1 MSEEFAHKKKLW
13 IYTSVDPVAFSF
25 VHLQLFFTRE
35 SVSLMLH
42 LKKKILFS
50 ITAAII
56 LGSMPLSGNA
66 WEAEPEISG
75 VSLQQA
81 PDQMDVS
88 AAGRTKYDGYIW
100 RLDAKDRDQLPRR
113 FRTANSAFRSDVD
126 VKKTGKGFTMPP
138 SRKGLDRLNISGS
151 AEFSVGEFK
160 KLVSVLKKQA
170 KGPIYIV
177 DLRQET
183 HGIFNGNAVSWFG
196 ARDWGNIGKNKNDV
210 LKDEMRRLCA
220 AKGKSL
226 IVTMLDEGKK
236 SIDPKPMKINSVMS
250 ERQLVEQN
258 GLYYYRIAATDHIWP
273 SPENI
278 DDFISFIGTLPDH
291 AWLHFHCRA
300 GKGRTT
306 IYMAMYDMMK
316 NPDISLE
323 DILSRQYLLG
333 GNYIAYEMNKPK
345 QNQWKAAYYH
355 EKAAM
360 IAKFYQ
366 YVQETH
372 ANHFTMRW
380 SRWLKSH
387 LIMED
392 ASPTQSD
399 SGSRIQ
405 GCPG

>member
-1 MSEEFAHKKKLW
+1 
-13 IYTSVDPVAFSF
+13 
-25 VHLQLFFTRE
+25 
-35 SVSLMLH
+35 MLH

-81 PDQMDVS
+81 PDQTDVS

-113 FRTANSAFRSDVD
+113 FRTANSAFRSHVD
-126 VKKTGKGFTMPP
+126 VKKTGKGFTMTP

-151 AEFSVGEFK
+151 AEFSVGEFE

-170 KGPIYIV
+170 NGPIYIV

-196 ARDWGNIGKNKNDV
+196 ARDWGNIGKNKTDV

-226 IVTMLDEGKK
+226 IVTMLDEGKGP
-236 SIDPKPMKINSVMS
+236 IDPKPMKINSVMS

-278 DDFISFIGTLPDH
+278 DDFIAFIRTLPDH
-291 AWLHFHCRA
+291 AWLHFHCQA

-333 GNYIAYEMNKPK
+333 GNYIAYEMDKPK
-345 QNQWKAAYYH
+345 PNQWKAAYYH

-372 ANHFTMRW
+372 TNHFTMRW

-392 ASPTQSD
+392 ASPTQCD
-399 SGSRIQ
+399 SGSRIP
-405 GCPG
+405 GCHG

>member
-13 IYTSVDPVAFSF
+13 IYTSVDPVTFSF
-25 VHLQLFFTRE
+25 VHLQLFFTWE

-81 PDQMDVS
+81 PDQTDVS

-113 FRTANSAFRSDVD
+113 FRTANSAFRSHVD
-126 VKKTGKGFTMPP
+126 VKKTGKGFTMTP

-151 AEFSVGEFK
+151 AEFSVGEFE

-170 KGPIYIV
+170 NGPIYIV

-236 SIDPKPMKINSVMS
+236 SIDPKLMKISSVMS
-250 ERQLVEQN
+250 ERQMVDCITTALRQ
-258 GLYYYRIAATDHIWP
+258 RIISGHRLKILMTSSPSYAHCPIMHGCTSTARRAKDVLRFIWP
-273 SPENI
+273 
-278 DDFISFIGTLPDH
+278 
-291 AWLHFHCRA
+291 C
-300 GKGRTT
+300 
-306 IYMAMYDMMK
+306 
-316 NPDISLE
+316 
-323 DILSRQYLLG
+323 
-333 GNYIAYEMNKPK
+333 
-345 QNQWKAAYYH
+345 
-355 EKAAM
+355 M
-360 IAKFYQ
+360 I
-366 YVQETH
+366 
-372 ANHFTMRW
+372 
-380 SRWLKSH
+380 
-387 LIMED
+387 
-392 ASPTQSD
+392 
-399 SGSRIQ
+399 
-405 GCPG
+405 

>member
-25 VHLQLFFTRE
+25 VHLQLFFTWE

-81 PDQMDVS
+81 PDQTDVS
-88 AAGRTKYDGYIW
+88 AAD
-100 RLDAKDRDQLPRR
+100 
-113 FRTANSAFRSDVD
+113 RTANSAFRSHVD
-126 VKKTGKGFTMPP
+126 VKKTGKGFTMTP

-151 AEFSVGEFK
+151 AEFSVGEFE

-170 KGPIYIV
+170 NGPIYIV

-196 ARDWGNIGKNKNDV
+196 ARDWGNIGKNKTDV

-236 SIDPKPMKINSVMS
+236 SIDPKLMKISSVMS
-250 ERQLVEQN
+250 ERQMVEQN

-278 DDFISFIGTLPDH
+278 DDFIAFIRTLPDH
-291 AWLHFHCRA
+291 AWLHFHCQA

-333 GNYIAYEMNKPK
+333 GNYIAYEMDKPK
-345 QNQWKAAYYH
+345 PNQWKAAYYH

-387 LIMED
+387 LTMED

>member
-25 VHLQLFFTRE
+25 VHLQLFFTWE
-35 SVSLMLH
+35 GVSLMLH

-81 PDQMDVS
+81 PDQTDVS
-88 AAGRTKYDGYIW
+88 AADRTKYDGYIW

-113 FRTANSAFRSDVD
+113 FRTANSAFRSHVD
-126 VKKTGKGFTMPP
+126 VKKTGKGFTMTP

-151 AEFSVGEFK
+151 AEFSVGEFE

-170 KGPIYIV
+170 NGPIYIV

-196 ARDWGNIGKNKNDV
+196 ARDWGNIGKNKTDV

-236 SIDPKPMKINSVMS
+236 SIDPKLMKISSVMS
-250 ERQLVEQN
+250 ERQMVEQN

-278 DDFISFIGTLPDH
+278 DDFIAFIRSLPDH
-291 AWLHFHCRA
+291 AWLHFHCQA

-333 GNYIAYEMNKPK
+333 GNYIAYEMNKP
-345 QNQWKAAYYH
+345 
-355 EKAAM
+355 
-360 IAKFYQ
+360 
-366 YVQETH
+366 
-372 ANHFTMRW
+372 
-380 SRWLKSH
+380 
-387 LIMED
+387 
-392 ASPTQSD
+392 
-399 SGSRIQ
+399 
-405 GCPG
+405 